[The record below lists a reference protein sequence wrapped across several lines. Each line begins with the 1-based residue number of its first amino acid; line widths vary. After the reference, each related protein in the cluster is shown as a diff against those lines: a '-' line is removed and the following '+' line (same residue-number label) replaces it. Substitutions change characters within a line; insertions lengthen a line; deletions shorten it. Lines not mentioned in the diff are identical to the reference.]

1 MEMTIT
7 PQGMK
12 ELLNDSIV
20 DFTKPF
26 NPSDYTFNNDVS
38 ITEDQALSLN
48 VSISSLIE
56 DKEKQGFREIH
67 RYQHPAV
74 GLVVVMRMD
83 YSLAE

>member
-1 MEMTIT
+1 MEITIS
-7 PQGMK
+7 PKGMK
-12 ELLNDSIV
+12 ELMNDSIV

-26 NPSDYTFNNDVS
+26 NPSDYTFNNDIS
-38 ITEDQALSLN
+38 ITEDQALGYG
-48 VSISSLIE
+48 VSMSSLIE

-83 YSLAE
+83 YSLAP

>member
-1 MEMTIT
+1 MILH
-7 PQGMK
+7 PIAY
-12 ELLNDSIV
+12 LWVYVYS
-20 DFTKPF
+20 
-26 NPSDYTFNNDVS
+26 SDYTFNNDVS
-38 ITEDQALSLN
+38 VTEDQALGYG
-48 VSISSLIE
+48 VSMSSLIE

>member
-1 MEMTIT
+1 MEMTIS
-7 PQGMK
+7 PKGMK
-12 ELLNDSIV
+12 ELMNDSIV

-38 ITEDQALSLN
+38 VTEDQALGYG
-48 VSISSLIE
+48 VSMSSLIE

>member
-1 MEMTIT
+1 MEMNIS
-7 PQGMK
+7 PKGMK
-12 ELLNDSIV
+12 ELMNDSIV
-20 DFTKPF
+20 DFNKPF

-38 ITEDQALSLN
+38 VTEDQALGYG
-48 VSISSLIE
+48 VSMSSLIE

>member
-1 MEMTIT
+1 MEMKIS
-7 PQGMK
+7 PKGMK
-12 ELLNDSIV
+12 ELMNDSIV

-38 ITEDQALSLN
+38 VTEDQALGYG
-48 VSISSLIE
+48 VSMSSLIE

>member
-1 MEMTIT
+1 MEINIS
-7 PQGMK
+7 PKGMK
-12 ELLNDSIV
+12 ELLDNSIV

-38 ITEDQALSLN
+38 VTEDQAIGYG
-48 VSISSLIE
+48 VSILSLIE

-74 GLVVVMRMD
+74 GLVVVMRQD